1 VKILAYSGFA
11 SFSYSIQFSTSG
23 ISVLRNYPTNKDIIK
38 AYSKSLIS
46 ATTTATYRATKWGFP
61 AIEYSATEYQFL
73 DIDTTATSSVVEFS
87 EDGTSYTTVAD

>member
-1 VKILAYSGFA
+1 L
-11 SFSYSIQFSTSG
+11 
-23 ISVLRNYPTNKDIIK
+23 NYPTNKEVFK
-38 AYSKSLIS
+38 TYQTTLST